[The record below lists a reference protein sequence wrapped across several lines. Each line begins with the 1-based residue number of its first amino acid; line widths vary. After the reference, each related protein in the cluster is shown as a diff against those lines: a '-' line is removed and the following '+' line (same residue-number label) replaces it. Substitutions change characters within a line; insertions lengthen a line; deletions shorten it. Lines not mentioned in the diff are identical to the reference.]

1 MIRKQD
7 ALDYH
12 SQGRRGK
19 IEVVTTKPCQTQRDL
34 SLAYT
39 PGVAEPCLDIHTN
52 PDDAYLYTAKGNLVA
67 VVSNGTAVLGL
78 GDIGALAGKPVM
90 EGKGVLFKRF
100 ADIDVFDIELDSHD
114 PDDIIKA
121 VKMLE
126 PTFGGINLE
135 DIKAP
140 ECFYIE
146 EELKKTMNIPVFHDD
161 QHGTAII
168 SGAAL
173 VNALELAGKKIEKV
187 KVVFSGAGAAGI
199 ACAKLYEKL
208 GVKHENI
215 TLVDTNGVV
224 YKGRK
229 EGMNKYKEYF
239 ASETNARTLAQAMK
253 GADVFCGVSAKGVV
267 TKDMVKSMADKPI
280 VFAMAN
286 PDPEITYEDATSVR
300 DDLIMATGRSDYPNQ
315 VNNVLGFPFIF
326 RGTLD
331 CRARMINDEMKIAAS
346 RALSKLA
353 REDVPDSVIRAY
365 GGKKIEFGK
374 DYIIPK
380 PFDPRVLIWEA
391 TAIAKAAME
400 TGVARVP
407 IKDFEAYRDSLEAR
421 LGKSREIMRTFIHK
435 AQAEPKRIVFPEGEE
450 EKILRAAQLI
460 IDEKIAKPILL
471 GSRTLIQ
478 QRIADLGLDLT
489 GAEIVNP
496 GKSPRFDEYITAY
509 YAMRQRKGLTR
520 FDAEHQMKT
529 HNVYGMMMVETDD
542 ADGLVSGL
550 TAHYPETVRPALQ
563 IIGKREGARR
573 IAGLYMM
580 VFKNQTVFIADAT
593 VNIEPTAE
601 DLAEIALLSA
611 EKVRQMD
618 IEPRVAM
625 LSFSN
630 FGGTKH
636 PLADKVRMA
645 TDMVKK
651 RAPGLMID
659 GEMQAD
665 TAVVPDI
672 IAEVYPF
679 SALKGAANVL
689 ICPDLTSANIGYKLL
704 ARLGG
709 AVAIGPILLG
719 IRKPVYLLIPGC
731 DVSDIV
737 NITAMAV
744 FEAQYQSRPGQKS
757 GEVIERF
764 RASLTGAES
773 R

>member
-7 ALDYH
+7 SLDYH

-19 IEVVTTKPCQTQRDL
+19 IEVISTKPCQTQRDL
-34 SLAYT
+34 SMAYT
-39 PGVAEPCLDIHTN
+39 PGVADPCLEIHDH
-52 PDDAYLYTAKGNLVA
+52 PDDVYTYTAKGNLVA

-100 ADIDVFDIELDSHD
+100 ADIDVFDIELESHN

-121 VKMLE
+121 VRMLE

-146 EELKKTMNIPVFHDD
+146 EELKKVMNIPVFHDD

-173 VNALELAGKKIEKV
+173 MNGLEFVGKKIENA

-208 GVKHENI
+208 GVRRENI
-215 TLVDTNGVV
+215 ILVDTKGVV

-239 ASETNARTLAQAMK
+239 AAETKARTLADAMK
-253 GADVFCGVSAKGVV
+253 GADVFCGVSAKGIVS
-267 TKDMVKSMADKPI
+267 KDMVRSMADKPI

-286 PDPEITYEDATSVR
+286 PDPEITYEDATSAR

-331 CRARMINDEMKIAAS
+331 VRAKMINEEMKMAAS
-346 RALSKLA
+346 HALAKLA
-353 REDVPDSVIRAY
+353 KQDVPDSVIRAY
-365 GGKKIEFGK
+365 GGKKIEFGR

-391 TAIAKAAME
+391 TAVARAAME
-400 TGVARVP
+400 SGVARVP
-407 IKDFEAYRDSLEAR
+407 IKDFEQYRDSLEAR
-421 LGKSREIMRTFIHK
+421 LGKSREVMRFFVHK
-435 AQAEPKRIVFPEGEE
+435 AQTEPKRVVFPEGLE
-450 EKILRAAQLI
+450 EKILRAAQQLV
-460 IDEKIAKPILL
+460 DEGIAKPILL
-471 GSRTLIQ
+471 GSRTLIK
-478 QRIADLGLDLT
+478 QRIADLGLDLS
-489 GAEIVNP
+489 GAEIINP
-496 GKSPRFDEYITAY
+496 SKSPRFNEYVTAY
-509 YAMRQRKGLTR
+509 YAVRQRKGLTR
-520 FDAEHQMKT
+520 IDAERQMKT
-529 HNVYGMMMVETDD
+529 HNVFGMMMVEMDD
-542 ADGLVSGL
+542 ADGLISGL
-550 TAHYPETVRPALQ
+550 TQHYPDTVRPALQ
-563 IIGKREGARR
+563 IIGKKDGARI

-611 EKVRQMD
+611 EKVRQFD
-618 IEPRVAM
+618 IEPRIAM

-630 FGGTKH
+630 FGSTKH
-636 PLADKVRMA
+636 PMVEKVKTA
-645 TDMVKK
+645 TDIVKR
-651 RAPGLMID
+651 RAPDLIVD

-665 TAVVPDI
+665 TALSPDI
-672 IAEVYPF
+672 ISEVYPF
-679 SALKGAANVL
+679 TSLKGAANVL
-689 ICPDLTSANIGYKLL
+689 ICPDLTSANIAYKML

-709 AVAIGPILLG
+709 AVAIGPILVG
-719 IRKPVYLLIPGC
+719 MRKPVYLLIPGS

-737 NITAMAV
+737 NIAAMAV
-744 FEAQYQSRPGQKS
+744 FESQMQGKPGSKGASIIQKLKS
-757 GEVIERF
+757 SLQGTEVK
-764 RASLTGAES
+764 
-773 R
+773 

>member
-391 TAIAKAAME
+391 TAVAQAAME

-471 GSRTLIQ
+471 GSRTLIH
-478 QRIADLGLDLT
+478 QRIADLGLDLS
-489 GAEIVNP
+489 GAEIINP

-509 YAMRQRKGLTR
+509 YTMRQRKGLTR

-529 HNVYGMMMVETDD
+529 HNVYGMMMVETGD

-550 TAHYPETVRPALQ
+550 TAHYPDTVRPALQ

-645 TDMVKK
+645 TDIVKK

>member
-1 MIRKQD
+1 MPKMWQCSTQEPAAEESAGRIVFILSKFLPEVEITQAFERSHIMIRKQD

-121 VKMLE
+121 VRMLE

-215 TLVDTNGVV
+215 ILVDTKGVV

-229 EGMNKYKEYF
+229 EGMNKYKEHF

-253 GADVFCGVSAKGVV
+253 GADVFCGVSAKGIV

-326 RGTLD
+326 RGTPD

-391 TAIAKAAME
+391 TAVAQAAME

-471 GSRTLIQ
+471 GSRTLIE

-489 GAEIVNP
+489 GAEIINP
-496 GKSPRFDEYITAY
+496 GKSPHFDEYITAY

-520 FDAEHQMKT
+520 FDA
-529 HNVYGMMMVETDD
+529 
-542 ADGLVSGL
+542 
-550 TAHYPETVRPALQ
+550 
-563 IIGKREGARR
+563 
-573 IAGLYMM
+573 
-580 VFKNQTVFIADAT
+580 
-593 VNIEPTAE
+593 
-601 DLAEIALLSA
+601 
-611 EKVRQMD
+611 
-618 IEPRVAM
+618 
-625 LSFSN
+625 
-630 FGGTKH
+630 
-636 PLADKVRMA
+636 
-645 TDMVKK
+645 
-651 RAPGLMID
+651 
-659 GEMQAD
+659 
-665 TAVVPDI
+665 
-672 IAEVYPF
+672 
-679 SALKGAANVL
+679 
-689 ICPDLTSANIGYKLL
+689 
-704 ARLGG
+704 
-709 AVAIGPILLG
+709 
-719 IRKPVYLLIPGC
+719 
-731 DVSDIV
+731 
-737 NITAMAV
+737 
-744 FEAQYQSRPGQKS
+744 
-757 GEVIERF
+757 
-764 RASLTGAES
+764 
-773 R
+773 

>member
-146 EELKKTMNIPVFHDD
+146 EELKKVMNIPVFHDD

-215 TLVDTNGVV
+215 ILVDTKGVV

-391 TAIAKAAME
+391 TAVAKAAME
-400 TGVARVP
+400 TDVARVP

-471 GSRTLIQ
+471 GSRTLIH
-478 QRIADLGLDLT
+478 QRIADLGLDLS
-489 GAEIVNP
+489 GAEIINP

-509 YAMRQRKGLTR
+509 YTMRQRKGLTR

-529 HNVYGMMMVETDD
+529 HNVYGMMMVETGD

-550 TAHYPETVRPALQ
+550 TAHYPDTVRPALQ

-645 TDMVKK
+645 TDIVKK

-744 FEAQYQSRPGQKS
+744 FEAQYQSRAGQKS